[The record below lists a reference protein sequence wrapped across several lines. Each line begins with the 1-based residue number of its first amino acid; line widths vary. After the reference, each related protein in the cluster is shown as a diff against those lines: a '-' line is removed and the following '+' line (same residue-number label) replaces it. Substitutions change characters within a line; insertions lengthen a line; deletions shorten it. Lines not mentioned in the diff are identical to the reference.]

1 MKTQGNMLSQTEN
14 SPAMEHKCMEYH
26 DLTDKVFKIAIMKK
40 FNKLQEGNLINPE
53 INKNIRISLAK
64 IFKLFLKI
72 WSEKKKYGL
81 KDSMNE

>member
-1 MKTQGNMLSQTEN
+1 
-14 SPAMEHKCMEYH
+14 MEYH
-26 DLTDKVFKIAIMKK
+26 DLTDKMFKIAIMKK

-72 WSEKKKYGL
+72 WTEKKNL
-81 KDSMNE
+81 D

>member
-53 INKNIRISLAK
+53 IN
-64 IFKLFLKI
+64 
-72 WSEKKKYGL
+72 
-81 KDSMNE
+81 